1 MPDINER
8 TLVLAIQAID
18 KEIHALQSLAES
30 DVLDSDEEF
39 LVSLENAAEDLEEAY
54 QKAYQE
60 ATNLP
65 PYRQLVRET
74 DDGEDA

>member
-18 KEIHALQSLAES
+18 KEIHALQGLAES

-39 LVSLENAAEDLEEAY
+39 LVSLENAAEGLKEAY
-54 QKAYQE
+54 ENAYQE

-74 DDGEDA
+74 DDGEDV

>member
-1 MPDINER
+1 MPEINER

-18 KEIHALQSLAES
+18 KEIHAFHNLAES
-30 DVLDSDEEF
+30 DVVDGDEEF

-54 QKAYQE
+54 EKAYQE

-65 PYRQLVRET
+65 PYQQLVREV
-74 DDGEDA
+74 DD